1 MNNFNYI
8 YTLERKRND
17 NLAILKSN
25 IKSKADKGIRSPVAW
40 AMIDKYAIHCDAMR
54 VWSAVLKVL

>member
-8 YTLERKRND
+8 YTLERRRND

-25 IKSKADKGIRSPVAW
+25 IKSKADDRIRSPVAW
-40 AMIDKYAIHCDAMR
+40 LISKYATHCDVMR
-54 VWSAVLKVL
+54 VWSAVLIAL